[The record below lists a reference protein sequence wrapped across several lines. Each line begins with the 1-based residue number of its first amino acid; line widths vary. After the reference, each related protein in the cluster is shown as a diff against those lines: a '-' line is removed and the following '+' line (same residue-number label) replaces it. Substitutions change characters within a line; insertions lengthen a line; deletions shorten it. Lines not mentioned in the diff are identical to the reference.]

1 MKDRTMK
8 DISSRG
14 LFVAALFT
22 FGIVACGGEVEP
34 QSSDEV
40 DSLNAGKA
48 HDGGGQIPDSGE
60 QGLDSGGGQTPDSGG
75 GQIPDAGP
83 NHDGGGGGGGQQDSG
98 AFECNRASDCTGP
111 VPQWCTECDAGNG
124 GTTES
129 CAHNACVHHR
139 CEIVICQ

>member
-22 FGIVACGGEVEP
+22 FGIVACGGEIEP
-34 QSSDEV
+34 QSADEI
-40 DSLNAGKA
+40 DSLNAAKA
-48 HDGGGQIPDSGE
+48 HDAGGQIP
-60 QGLDSGGGQTPDSGG
+60 DSGGGQTPDSGG
-75 GQIPDAGP
+75 GQIPDAGGGQIPDAGP
-83 NHDGGGGGGGQQDSG
+83 NHDGGGGGQQDSG

-129 CAHNACVHHR
+129 CAHNACIHHQ